1 MAKRIISNPT
11 MRVKEADVASSD
23 GLSDS
28 PEPSSALEMSLPHN
42 FRFTDRLSKRPSSSL
57 SRPISLNEYDFK
69 QRNLRRSRHRA
80 GTERVDSGVEDYVF
94 PPTSDAPPR
103 LARIGR
109 ISRSL
114 PALPTFEPELDR
126 SRSARRKHHSIKRM
140 LSARGSPKP
149 RSPSLK
155 SPSVSFRHAAV
166 YSPLESSRQLS
177 VPSPDERSSAPRPRA
192 RSLSPPSARRAEM
205 SADLQ
210 ARVDRTI
217 RQLEQSLRTF
227 RTTLASAVHAEG
239 YIAQQLQLHVTLL
252 IDACTKSELTSTTIL
267 SVTHS
272 LARLQQSPLSG
283 QENDSIKRLL
293 LILARPARLF
303 DCIEFDPDDPDSPA
317 VLAEQDR
324 ALLNAALRRDV
335 PTYILNRLTADF
347 GVDSTRLEPSNTG
360 SPVPAASA
368 SFVGLGEVSHED
380 FEFEKRLSA
389 GAFGTVFL
397 AHHKRTNEL
406 VAIKMLR
413 KRDLVRKNIINQAM
427 SERVILQFAN
437 NPFIVSMY
445 CSYATR
451 DGLYL
456 VMEFVSGGDLAALL
470 KNLGRFSEK
479 EMRRYVAETVLAI
492 EYIHEYGI
500 VHRDL
505 KPDNLMLT
513 ESGHVKL
520 TDFGLSRIGLM
531 QQTSLLDS
539 SAVDAAASFKDSQVL
554 GTPDYIAPEVILAQ
568 GYGPAVD
575 WWSLG
580 VIAYEFLT
588 GFPPFHADKVEQIF
602 HNAVHSEI
610 PWPPESPEFC
620 VSPNAIDFI
629 NLLLVKDPEFRLGTV
644 PPLSHSPY
652 ELTMHGAF
660 YVKEHPFF
668 LNPSEDEGPLDF
680 DDLLKAKACFVPTLD
695 DARDTG
701 YFDSRDYYHHSGS
714 EDDEAKVPVNEELF
728 KSYAC
733 IHSTS
738 STSAP
743 ATPRRVSGSFE
754 FTEPRPIPLPTI
766 PSESNLTIQ
775 VHPPS
780 TVTSPDGSMRH
791 PPLAASV
798 TPPLSHRLSAGE
810 SLPRSSSEKGDS
822 STATSTRSQRSAP
835 IAETESTL
843 GPCPLGCRSCRTV
856 TLQANP
862 RGFGFSLRTEKLHGV
877 RRHIVVG
884 VANVSPVG
892 LHVGD
897 IVMQANS
904 SVLADM
910 PQQKVARLIRQCQ
923 GDLVL
928 HVCSRGDLPRGAS
941 IRRSPMLRR
950 AASPDARRGSP
961 DIKRAT
967 SSKWAW
973 LPKFLRPVRS
983 PHSSIH
989 RSTPDQAGAS
999 GPAAAGPRSTDGSI
1013 SRSESVERRKLT
1025 SAPPS
1030 RLSSTRRSSKQTVRE
1045 DALPYDTRSPPSP
1058 VFDSRRSSRMGTPDS
1073 RTGSPFTPPVF
1084 ERSRSHLSFPPV
1096 PMDPPRPDSA
1106 SCQVSPTLPRRSA
1119 LAGTPPL
1126 TPLTPLPG
1134 EPRLREG
1141 LSPLRDTPLRGS
1153 SLHGPSPSLGPLA
1166 SSPTRP
1172 VSDVDLARLE
1182 AAMLQVDNILMRSVS
1197 SPSAPAPK
1205 SAAVPDRSPL
1215 PLPLASHSP
1224 RSPPP
1229 SPYTPVTTRSRL
1241 QAVIAASMELRGSL
1255 EDLASDLADAPE
1267 SML

>member
-1 MAKRIISNPT
+1 MAKSTSSTPT
-11 MRVKEADVASSD
+11 LIFTREMDVASSD
-23 GLSDS
+23 ASDH
-28 PEPSSALEMSLPHN
+28 PEPSPLELSLPV
-42 FRFTDRLSKRPSSSL
+42 RLRTLDRHGMQPSAADLRRPLSFNDSDLRL
-57 SRPISLNEYDFK
+57 
-69 QRNLRRSRHRA
+69 RNRRSRVRLL
-80 GTERVDSGVEDYVF
+80 DDD
-94 PPTSDAPPR
+94 SDAPPR
-103 LARIGR
+103 LRARV
-109 ISRSL
+109 SRSL
-114 PALPTFEPELDR
+114 PSLPTCEADLERVPSSRR
-126 SRSARRKHHSIKRM
+126 SKASIKRM
-140 LSARGSPKP
+140 LSSRDSPKSL
-149 RSPSLK
+149 SPALK
-155 SPSVSFRHAAV
+155 SPMITTRASH
-166 YSPLESSRQLS
+166 YSPRETSRATLLATHDDRTR
-177 VPSPDERSSAPRPRA
+177 VRA
-192 RSLSPPSARRAEM
+192 RSLSLSPPPRREELGGELRAR
-205 SADLQ
+205 L
-210 ARVDRTI
+210 DRTI
-217 RQLEQSLRTF
+217 RQLVSGLRLF
-227 RTTLASAVHAEG
+227 R
-239 YIAQQLQLHVTLL
+239 
-252 IDACTKSELTSTTIL
+252 SELTDPAASVVMQQLLLHTDLVLDACATNTL
-267 SVTHS
+267 SSDTVLQVTHS
-272 LARLQQSPLSG
+272 IAVLQQTMLG
-283 QENDSIKRLL
+283 ERDAHLMKQFLL
-293 LILARPARLF
+293 LLARPARLLECLEH
-303 DCIEFDPDDPDSPA
+303 DTADPEASEPA
-317 VLAEQDR
+317 PDR
-324 ALLNAALRRDV
+324 ALQLAALRNDV
-335 PTYILNRLTADF
+335 PAYILGRLTAHF
-347 GVDSTRLEPSNTG
+347 GSPAPPERSATG
-360 SPVPAASA
+360 SPVAGAGA
-368 SFVGLGEVSHED
+368 FVSLGEVSHED
-380 FEFEKRLSA
+380 FVIEKRLSA
-389 GAFGTVFL
+389 GAYGTVFL
-397 AHHKRTNEL
+397 AHHRRTNEL
-406 VAIKMLR
+406 VAIKKLR
-413 KRDLVRKNIINQAM
+413 KRDMQRKNVIHQAM
-427 SERVILQFAN
+427 AERTILQFVH
-437 NPFIVSMY
+437 NPFIVSMF
-445 CSYATR
+445 CSYTTR
-451 DGLYL
+451 DALYL
-456 VMEFVSGGDLAALL
+456 VMEFLSGGDLAALL
-470 KNLGRFSEK
+470 KNLGRFSER

-492 EYIHEYGI
+492 EYIHNYGI

-513 ESGHVKL
+513 EHGHVKL
-520 TDFGLSRIGLM
+520 TDFGLSKIGLM
-531 QQTSLLDS
+531 QQTVLLDS
-539 SAVDAAASFKDSQVL
+539 SAVDATASFKDSQVL